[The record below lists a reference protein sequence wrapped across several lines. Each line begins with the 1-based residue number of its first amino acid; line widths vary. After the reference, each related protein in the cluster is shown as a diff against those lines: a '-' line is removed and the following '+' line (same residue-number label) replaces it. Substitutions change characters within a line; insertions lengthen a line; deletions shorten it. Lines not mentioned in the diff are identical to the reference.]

1 MCSGERDPIIKSRAA
16 PLELL
21 LRGLAENN
29 RVHLWHTTQ
38 MVIASSL
45 SSGTLAALDW
55 LPECVESGKAVLS
68 KYILQLRIFGTAAK
82 IIKKRWIVVILHCSY
97 ICILN
102 AKGGHPV
109 HTVLFTCQKIWN
121 IRQPLS
127 EIDLQ
132 GTGSI
137 KALPSLLC
145 VLFSWS
151 SFLFPCEALGVNSQV
166 LRLVS
171 WWKRKQ

>member
-1 MCSGERDPIIKSRAA
+1 MTHNTNGNSKF
-16 PLELL
+16 PLKW
-21 LRGLAENN
+21 N
-29 RVHLWHTTQ
+29 
-38 MVIASSL
+38 L
-45 SSGTLAALDW
+45 SS
-55 LPECVESGKAVLS
+55 
-68 KYILQLRIFGTAAK
+68 FGLVTWVCWEWKSSSFQIYPPAK
-82 IIKKRWIVVILHCSY
+82 DFWNGCKDYKEKMDCRILHCSY

-109 HTVLFTCQKIWN
+109 HTVLFTCHKIWN

-137 KALPSLLC
+137 NALPSLLC